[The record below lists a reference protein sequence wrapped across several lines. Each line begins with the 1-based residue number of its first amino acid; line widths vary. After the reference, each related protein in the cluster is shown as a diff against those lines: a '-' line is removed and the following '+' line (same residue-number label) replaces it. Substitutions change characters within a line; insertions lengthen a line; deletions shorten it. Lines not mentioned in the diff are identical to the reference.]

1 MVNEERVK
9 NLFKIALYEQSEET
23 YERQT
28 GLYHKGDYI
37 GKELI
42 KSFFIGT
49 AAYGLM
55 IVLWAISSMEACFE
69 SVNNLE
75 IIRNTVIMIVLYI
88 GFMAIYLFATYLVA
102 RSRYK
107 QGRTRLKEY
116 VATLK
121 TTKKMY
127 EREEKLKM

>member
-9 NLFKIALYEQSEET
+9 NLFKIALYEQSET
-23 YERQT
+23 KYERQT
-28 GLYHKGDYI
+28 GQYHKGDYI

-42 KSFFIGT
+42 KSFFVGT
-49 AAYGLM
+49 AAYALM
-55 IVLWAISSMEACFE
+55 VVLWAISSMEAFLE
-69 SVNNLE
+69 SINNLE
-75 IIRNTVIMIVLYI
+75 IIRNTVVMIVLYI
-88 GFMAIYLFATYLVA
+88 GFMALYLFATYLVT

-107 QGRTRLKEY
+107 EGRLRLKEY